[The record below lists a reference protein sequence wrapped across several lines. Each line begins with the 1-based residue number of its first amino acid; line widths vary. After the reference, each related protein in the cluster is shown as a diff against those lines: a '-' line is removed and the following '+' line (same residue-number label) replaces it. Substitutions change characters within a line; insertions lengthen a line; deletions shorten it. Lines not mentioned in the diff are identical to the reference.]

1 MDSEFVPSMEMKKK
15 AADELFV
22 DFYELIR
29 GHEMDEERR
38 KVIKEV
44 IEETI

>member
-1 MDSEFVPSMEMKKK
+1 MDTEFVPSTEMKKK

-29 GHEMDEERR
+29 GHEMDEDRR

-44 IEETI
+44 VEETV